1 MMVTL
6 LPIQQCFPDHNRC
19 RGIAQAFDGFIR
31 VDETMVVVVDTH
43 VFTENGAVSDADF
56 LDGMHGATVVEEH
69 IVADGDGSAQFS
81 GAAVP
86 YGNATPCPN
95 GWICRK

>member
-1 MMVTL
+1 M
-6 LPIQQCFPDHNRC
+6 
-19 RGIAQAFDGFIR
+19 AFDGFIR
-31 VDETMVVVVDTH
+31 VDETMVVIVDTH

-81 GAAVP
+81 GELQSLTEMQRLAPTDGSAVNDP
-86 YGNATPCPN
+86 VQSFQ
-95 GWICRK
+95 